1 MPRRKTTGAAGKP
14 AADTRPIH
22 QRGQTWQAVKLTG
35 NRAQRGNLPGGAPRF
50 VYEVLWQGGAKTY
63 EPADCLVSWGKE
75 MKAVDE
81 ACGVRA
87 LMPQINPAAEARRAR
102 ELAAKK
108 KAEELEK
115 RRADLQ
121 RQQRRRARCARLGD
135 ALEDDEDEADHL
147 SDVSDASDAMEDDH
161 DASEEQ
167 LAEELRVLEEQL
179 QRLAG
184 GAVFEAAAGEAA
196 AGHNAV
202 DSAALGA
209 TIGKA
214 NVPLPKKQA
223 RVRQC
228 RSLVWKAFDR
238 KTDRCTLFD
247 SGRGCVCDSPPDSGT
262 GTSGHIRHLERQ
274 HPEDWLSIKRRGEPT
289 TRTQRAIDDAM
300 AAVKDKS
307 MPRIDE
313 SGKHALDRLVARWIA
328 KCGRPQC
335 IAEDKELQEV
345 LSRMLELCKAR
356 LRYELPCE
364 TTVRRQLQLLGAEGK
379 AIARDFLVRCLASGV
394 KISITGDLWSE
405 NGMGLFGSLRM
416 ECLLSRW
423 KISHRTC
430 GV

>member
-1 MPRRKTTGAAGKP
+1 LHCVCYMLG
-14 AADTRPIH
+14 
-22 QRGQTWQAVKLTG
+22 
-35 NRAQRGNLPGGAPRF
+35 GNLPGGAPRF

-179 QRLAG
+179 QMLAG
-184 GAVFEAAAGEAA
+184 GAVFAAAAGAAA

-214 NVPLPKKQA
+214 NVPLPEKQA

-228 RSLVWKAFDR
+228 RSLVWRAFDR
-238 KTDRCTLFD
+238 KTNRCTLFD
-247 SGRGCVCDSPPDSGT
+247 SKRGCVCDSPPDSGT

-274 HPEDWLSIKRRGEPT
+274 HPEDWLSIKRLGEPT
-289 TRTQRAIDDAM
+289 TRTQQAIDDAM

-328 KCGRPQC
+328 NHIC
-335 IAEDKELQEV
+335 I
-345 LSRMLELCKAR
+345 
-356 LRYELPCE
+356 P
-364 TTVRRQLQLLGAEGK
+364 
-379 AIARDFLVRCLASGV
+379 LV
-394 KISITGDLWSE
+394 
-405 NGMGLFGSLRM
+405 
-416 ECLLSRW
+416 
-423 KISHRTC
+423 
-430 GV
+430 